1 MNEYNLKTEIVN
13 LKELLSKAHAKF
25 ETIDEKCKKLK
36 TENDQLKGAFQK
48 RTIGTSLGML

>member
-13 LKELLSKAHAKF
+13 LKELLSQAHAKF